1 MDMYGGKEHGQ
12 KNLRLLSR
20 VAPFGQT
27 KMIVDWTD
35 TVHGMVA
42 EVVGF

>member
-1 MDMYGGKEHGQ
+1 MCGSKEHGL
-12 KNLRLLSR
+12 NDLRLLPR
-20 VAPFGQT
+20 VTPVGPM